1 MKNCRICQIIRSFIM
16 AVFLLIVVALMSS
29 DKLHYLS
36 FVTSWNAAILILILG
51 FLIFIF
57 KLLEYF
63 KSKISDLLQ
72 ILQKFFFSGT
82 KRPYEWPV
90 KKLTDQ
96 KEFW

>member
-63 KSKISDLLQ
+63 KSKN
-72 ILQKFFFSGT
+72 
-82 KRPYEWPV
+82 
-90 KKLTDQ
+90 
-96 KEFW
+96 